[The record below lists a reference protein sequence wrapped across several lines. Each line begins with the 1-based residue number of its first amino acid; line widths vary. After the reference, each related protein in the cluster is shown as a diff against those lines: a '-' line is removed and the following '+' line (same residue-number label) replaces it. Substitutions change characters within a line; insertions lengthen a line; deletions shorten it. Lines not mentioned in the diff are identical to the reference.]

1 MKLVS
6 PLHNALNAWM
16 GQTDWSHKAHLT
28 VALLMVAALIHTG
41 TVSLT
46 KWALWLP
53 NRGAKQRAQSQQR
66 RLSRWLHNARI
77 NVHRLYKP
85 LITKALA
92 DWTESVM
99 YVALD
104 TSLFW
109 ENYCLVRLSVVH
121 RGRTLPVSWCVL
133 HHPSASVTFEAYEWI
148 ITRAARCLPK
158 GVKVVLLADR
168 GFVQTDLMHRVRAR
182 FGWHYR
188 IRLKRDTWIWRGRKG
203 WCQLKDYALNRG
215 EALCFHHVRLHKG
228 AQYGPVHVIIGRNN
242 LNGEFWA
249 IVSDEETTLKTFEEF
264 SLRFDIEEGFLD
276 DQSSGWNMQ
285 RSEIRDGRAL
295 SRLWFI
301 LALATLYVS
310 AQGVDVV
317 DSGNRQKVDT
327 HWFRGNS
334 YFRIGWDWIKTS
346 FLKEWTLIQT
356 VRFTSNQ
363 DSEPAMASRKQHE
376 EQLYQIEFQ
385 VQTFV
390 YNAT

>member
-6 PLHNALNAWM
+6 PLHHALNSWM
-16 GQTDWSHKAHLT
+16 SQTDWSHKAHLT
-28 VALLMVAALIHTG
+28 VALLMVTALIHTG

-46 KWALWLP
+46 KWALYLP

-85 LITKALA
+85 LITTALA
-92 DWTESVM
+92 GWDDAVM

-109 ENYCLVRLSVVH
+109 EDYCLVRLSVVH

-133 HHPSASVTFEAYEWI
+133 HHPSASVAFEAYEWI
-148 ITRAARCLPK
+148 LTRAASCLPK

-168 GFVQTDLMHRVRAR
+168 GFVQTDLMHVIRAR

-188 IRLKRDTWIWRGRKG
+188 IRLKRNTWIWRGRKG

-215 EALCFHHVRLHKG
+215 EALCFHTVRLHKG

-242 LNGEFWA
+242 INGEFWA

-264 SLRFDIEEGFLD
+264 ALRFDIEEGFLD

-285 RSEIRDGRAL
+285 QSEIRDVRAL

-317 DSGNRQKVDT
+317 DAGNRQKVDT

-346 FLKEWTLIQT
+346 FLKGWTLIQT
-356 VRFTSNQ
+356 VRFTSNK
-363 DSEPAMASRKQHE
+363 DPEPAMASRKQHD